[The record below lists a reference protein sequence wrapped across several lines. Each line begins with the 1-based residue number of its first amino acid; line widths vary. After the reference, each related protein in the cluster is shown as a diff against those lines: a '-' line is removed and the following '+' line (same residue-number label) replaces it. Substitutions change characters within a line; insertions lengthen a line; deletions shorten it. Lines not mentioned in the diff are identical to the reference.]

1 MLLVLVLCDPLT
13 FIADTVNHSSCSE
26 YRRPRPRSFRAAG
39 IRMPSV
45 SRLHTTCL
53 FYPQHRR
60 EDRMRRI
67 RNALSSRL
75 AENAQ
80 YEDQKKTKC
89 DEVTRGYIL
98 TEIDQWVRTPSDTE
112 HCWWITGKPA
122 VGKSAI
128 GITAVQ
134 CLKDR
139 QPIQTMRGDG
149 HDAESE
155 DGEETESE
163 DGRSGSGRITGQSA
177 SKWPLLSISRWLSL
191 FS

>member
-1 MLLVLVLCDPLT
+1 MDA
-13 FIADTVNHSSCSE
+13 IKD
-26 YRRPRPRSFRAAG
+26 
-39 IRMPSV
+39 
-45 SRLHTTCL
+45 
-53 FYPQHRR
+53 
-60 EDRMRRI
+60 
-67 RNALSSRL
+67 ALSSRL

-80 YEDQKKTKC
+80 YEQQRDKTDC
-89 DEVTRGYIL
+89 DEVTRGDVL
-98 TEIDQWVRTPSDTE
+98 ALIDQWVRTPSDTE

-128 GITAVQ
+128 GITVAQ

-155 DGEETESE
+155 DG
-163 DGRSGSGRITGQSA
+163 RSGSDRITGQSA